1 MKSYRPAVI
10 AALIS
15 TLALMSSYYYY
26 QSSLTRLEY
35 NEKRYRTTMNARSE
49 KETYSA
55 RLSAF
60 EQRWSSLGRL
70 SKDKAANVSYEITLH
85 PADFD
90 ELNEK
95 IVSTYE
101 YGFFFLKSA
110 VLESTPDGIKLSVT
124 GFKRGGTGQ

>member
-49 KETYSA
+49 KRPTA
-55 RLSAF
+55 P
-60 EQRWSSLGRL
+60 G
-70 SKDKAANVSYEITLH
+70 
-85 PADFD
+85 
-90 ELNEK
+90 
-95 IVSTYE
+95 
-101 YGFFFLKSA
+101 
-110 VLESTPDGIKLSVT
+110 
-124 GFKRGGTGQ
+124 